1 MQNTDNSS
9 QFGNNNQGALNPNN
23 NQAPQQPIPNN
34 LSQPQQANT
43 QGFAQQPNFQPQQP
57 QQANTQGFTQQTN
70 SQPQQ
75 AQPTN
80 IQFQSQTQ
88 PTNNQVPPQQ
98 QQNLNNFQ
106 QFVQQTIPG
115 QHQQSQQFTQQGQ
128 SQFQQNRQ
136 LGNQQILNQNR
147 VRQTRPVGQA
157 LGANPKRFILG
168 CLGFIGIA
176 LILFVIFVIAFV
188 SQNTVDGSNSLAATL
203 GVNPGEFTNTLILI
217 TNLIFGLIVIITFFV
232 TVFGLFRMGM
242 APKNDQV
249 ARKAGVKQ
257 ALIAGAVFLVMVLIW
272 AFVYVYLSGKKVD
285 LPQTQL
291 TGLITIPAETTRLT
305 APVDIVF
312 DASKI
317 PYDPNRFEITF
328 YQWDFGD
335 GNKSTSPI
343 VTHTFTGI
351 GQYNVTLIVTAHDKV
366 TNENPTQTF
375 NKLVTISNVKV
386 KADFTAT
393 PESGPAPLTVSFDGS
408 ASTSP
413 AGDIINYEWDFR
425 GNNTYQDAKGK
436 TTSYT
441 FEKIGTYP
449 VKLRVTDNSGQSDIL
464 TKQIE
469 VGGPD
474 IPTANIN
481 IPTQDG
487 KYYLNQQLL
496 FLGEKSTSP
505 NGAVTKY
512 QWDFGDGSP
521 KSNTRTA
528 NHTYQKIGTYEV
540 ILTVTDEAGK
550 VGSATQKIN
559 ITIAELPPTA
569 IITSTPE
576 MDSKEKAIIGTMP
589 FTVSFDASQ
598 STDPNNNIV
607 EYQWDFNGDGKP
619 DANGM
624 NTSYIFKESGNY
636 NVTLT
641 AIDSAGKQSS
651 SNILV
656 KVEAQGLVARLTAD
670 ILEGNSPLTVTFDA
684 SSSSY
689 DQGQIVSY
697 EWDFGDGKPK
707 RIDASKVAY
716 KYNNIGTFTATV
728 TAKASDGKTSTTSL
742 DINVRPISLQ
752 SCFDPSVEQGQ
763 APLTVEFDPRCTQG
777 SVAKYLWDF
786 GDGNTSRARKPTY
799 TFDKP
804 GSFQVTLEV
813 TDNENIV
820 NTFSKNILVK
830 GDLN

>member
-1 MQNTDNSS
+1 MQNIDKT
-9 QFGNNNQGALNPNN
+9 QFENNNQGDTELNQ
-23 NQAPQQPIPNN
+23 QAPQQPATNN
-34 LSQPQQANT
+34 IGQSQQANSPINN
-43 QGFAQQPNFQPQQP
+43 QGFVQQPNLQTQHQQP
-57 QQANTQGFTQQTN
+57 VF
-70 SQPQQ
+70 
-75 AQPTN
+75 
-80 IQFQSQTQ
+80 
-88 PTNNQVPPQQ
+88 NQVSPQQ
-98 QQNLNNFQ
+98 QPNLGNI
-106 QFVQQTIPG
+106 QQTTINQSNQP
-115 QHQQSQQFTQQGQ
+115 SQQFNQQGQ
-128 SQFQQNRQ
+128 AQFHQYKQ
-136 LGNQQILNQNR
+136 LGGQQMLNQNIA
-147 VRQTRPVGQA
+147 RQTRPVSQA
-157 LGANPKRFILG
+157 LGANPKKFILG

-176 LILFVIFVIAFV
+176 LMLFVIFVIAFV
-188 SQNTVDGSNSLAATL
+188 SQNAVDGSNSLASTL
-203 GVNPGEFTNTLILI
+203 GVNPGEFTNNLILI

-232 TVFGLFRMGM
+232 TVFGLFRIGM

-249 ARKAGVKQ
+249 ARKAGLKQ
-257 ALIAGAVFLVMVLIW
+257 TLIAGAVFLVMVLIW
-272 AFVYVYLSGKKVD
+272 AFIYVYLSGKKVD

-291 TGLITIPAETTRLT
+291 SGIITTPIETTKLT
-305 APVDIVF
+305 APVDIIF

-335 GNKSTSPI
+335 GATSTSPV

-351 GQYNVTLIVTAHDKV
+351 GQYNVNLIVTAHDKV
-366 TNENPTQTF
+366 TNDNPTQTF
-375 NKLVTISNVKV
+375 SKLVTISNVKV

-408 ASTSP
+408 ASSSP

-425 GNNTYQDAKGK
+425 GNNTFQDAKGK
-436 TTSYT
+436 QVSYT
-441 FEKIGTYP
+441 FDKVGNYA
-449 VKLRVTDNSGQSDIL
+449 VKLRVTDNSGQSDVL

-469 VGGPD
+469 IGGPD
-474 IPTANIN
+474 IPVANID

-505 NGAVTKY
+505 NGTITKY
-512 QWDFGDGSP
+512 EWDFGDGSP

-528 NHTYQKIGTYEV
+528 NHIYQKTGTYEV
-540 ILTVTDEAGK
+540 VLTVTDESGK
-550 VGSATQKIN
+550 VGSSTFKI
-559 ITIAELPPTA
+559 TVTTAELPPVA
-569 IITSTPE
+569 SINSTPE
-576 MDSKEKAIIGTMP
+576 LDSQEKAITGTMP
-589 FTVSFDASQ
+589 FTVMFDASK

-607 EYQWDFNGDGKP
+607 EYQWDFDGDGNT
-619 DANGM
+619 DANGI
-624 NTSYIFKESGNY
+624 NSSYIYKEAGTY
-636 NVTLT
+636 TVTLT
-641 AIDSAGKQSS
+641 AIDSAGKQGKT
-651 SNILV
+651 NVLV
-656 KVEAQGLVARLTAD
+656 KVESQGLIARLTAD

-707 RIDASKVAY
+707 RIDASKVSY
-716 KYNNIGTFTATV
+716 KYNNIGTFKASV
-728 TAKASDGKTSTTSL
+728 TAKSSDGKTDTANL

-752 SCFDPSVEQGQ
+752 SCFDASVEQGE

-786 GDGNTSRARKPTY
+786 GDGNTSRTRKPTY